1 MSKSPRITVSLRP
14 EHYEVLRRLSAVNGV
29 SMSAILSETWDM
41 AAPVLA
47 RVAHLLEEANAAQ
60 LSVRE
65 GIREATAAAALEIA
79 PQAEKVLLTF
89 DLFEQ
94 AIQQTIAAARASDDA
109 SGRSV
114 GAGDEGTAG
123 ASLPPPSNT
132 GVRYR
137 KSRGSAS

>member
-1 MSKSPRITVSLRP
+1 MSKSPRITVSLKP
-14 EHYEVLRRLSAVNGV
+14 EHYEVLRRLSAVNGL
-29 SMSAILSETWDM
+29 SMSAILSETWDL

-60 LSVRE
+60 ASVKE
-65 GIREATAAAALEIA
+65 GIREATAAAALELA

-94 AIQQTIAAARASDDA
+94 AIQQTIAAARVSEGAGGA
-109 SGRSV
+109 V
-114 GAGDEGTAG
+114 GACDGGTAG
-123 ASLPPPSNT
+123 ASLPPSSNT

-137 KSRGSAS
+137 KSRGAAS